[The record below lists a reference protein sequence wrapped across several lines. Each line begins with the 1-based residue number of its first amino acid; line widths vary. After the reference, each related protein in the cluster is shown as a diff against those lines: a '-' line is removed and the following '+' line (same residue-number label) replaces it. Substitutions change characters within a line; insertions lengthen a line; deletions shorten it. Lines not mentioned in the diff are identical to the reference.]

1 MTPEVIGTWILIGG
15 FLVLIALRVPIVFA
29 VGISTVAAFFYLDIP
44 MMMVVTNIVKGV
56 NSFSLMAIPF
66 FILAG
71 EVMSAGSISERL
83 FKLAKSLVGQFRG
96 GLAHVNVLGSMFF
109 GGISGSPVADVSS
122 LGVIEIPIME
132 KDGYDLDFSAGITM
146 ASSVEGL
153 LIPPSHNMII
163 YAMAAGS
170 VSIAKLFL
178 AGMIPGILL
187 GLFLMFFC
195 YIVSVK
201 RNYPKGDRF
210 SFKVMA
216 AAFVDSFFG
225 ICTVIIIMVGVLTG
239 LFTATESAAIAVV
252 WATLVTF
259 VIYRELPV
267 KEMWNIL
274 DRALGTLSIIMVIMG
289 VSSAFG
295 WLLAYLKVPE
305 MIINGILGFTSNRIL
320 ILVLINIILLF
331 LGMIMDMSSIII
343 ITTPILLPIAV
354 SIGMDPIQFG
364 VMMILNLGI
373 GLITPPVGAV
383 LFVTS
388 GITGL
393 KIERLAKC
401 MLPFYLVMVGA
412 LLAITYIPAIS
423 MAVPNWLYP

>member
-1 MTPEVIGTWILIGG
+1 MTQEVIGTWILIGG

-29 VGISTVAAFFYLDIP
+29 VGISTVATFFYLDIP
-44 MMMVVTNIVKGV
+44 MMMVVINIVKGV

-187 GLFLMFFC
+187 GLFLMIFC

-210 SFKVMA
+210 SFKVMVTA
-216 AAFVDSFFG
+216 LVDSFFG

-267 KEMWNIL
+267 KEIWNIL

-320 ILVLINIILLF
+320 ILILINIILLF

-401 MLPFYLVMVGA
+401 MLPFYVVMVGA

>member
-1 MTPEVIGTWILIGG
+1 MTPEVAGAWLLVGS
-15 FLVLIALRVPIVFA
+15 FLVLIVLRVPIAFA
-29 VGISTVAAFFYLDIP
+29 VGISTITTFFFLDIP
-44 MMMVVTNIVKGV
+44 MMMVVTNIIKGL

-83 FKLAKSLVGQFRG
+83 FQLAKSLVGQFRG

-122 LGVIEIPIME
+122 LGVIEIPIMV
-132 KDGYDLDFSAGITM
+132 KDGYDLDFAAGVTM

-163 YAMAAGS
+163 FSMAAGS

-187 GLFLMFFC
+187 GLCLMLFC
-195 YIVSVK
+195 YFVSIK
-201 RNYPKGDRF
+201 RNYPKGDKF
-210 SFKVMA
+210 SLKVLA
-216 AAFVDSFFG
+216 KAFTDSIFG
-225 ICTVIIIMVGVLTG
+225 MCTVIIIMLGVLTG

-252 WATLVTF
+252 WAVLVTF
-259 VIYRELPV
+259 LFYRELPFR
-267 KEMWNIL
+267 ELWNIL
-274 DRALGTLSIIMVIMG
+274 ERALGTLSIIMILMG
-289 VSSAFG
+289 ISSAFG

-305 MIINGILGFTSNRIL
+305 MVINGIMGMTSNKIVIL
-320 ILVLINIILLF
+320 LLINLILLF

-343 ITTPILLPIAV
+343 ITTPILLPIAL
-354 SIGMDPIQFG
+354 SIGMDPIHYG

-373 GLITPPVGAV
+373 GLLTPPVGGV

-393 KIERLAKC
+393 KIEQLTKC
-401 MLPFYLVMVGA
+401 MLPLYGVMVLA
-412 LLAITYIPAIS
+412 LLLITYIPAIS
-423 MAVPNWLYP
+423 LTIPNLIYG

>member
-1 MTPEVIGTWILIGG
+1 MAVPFFITMGVLMGSGG
-15 FLVLIALRVPIVFA
+15 ISEKLIALA
-29 VGISTVAAFFYLDIP
+29 NACVGWMRGGMA
-44 MMMVVTNIVKGV
+44 MVNIV
-56 NSFSLMAIPF
+56 A
-66 FILAG
+66 
-71 EVMSAGSISERL
+71 SI
-83 FKLAKSLVGQFRG
+83 
-96 GLAHVNVLGSMFF
+96 FF
-109 GGISGSPVADVSS
+109 GGISGSATADTAS
-122 LGVIEIPIME
+122 LGAILIPMMH
-132 KDGYDLDFSAGITM
+132 KQGYDKEFATAVTM
-146 ASSVEGL
+146 TSSVQGM

-187 GLFLMFFC
+187 GLFLMIFC

>member
-1 MTPEVIGTWILIGG
+1 MTPQVIGTWILIGG

-29 VGISTVAAFFYLDIP
+29 VGISTVATFFYLDIP

-187 GLFLMFFC
+187 GLFLMIFC

-201 RNYPKGDRF
+201 RNYPKGDKF
-210 SFKVMA
+210 NFKVMVS
-216 AAFVDSFFG
+216 AFFDSFFG

-259 VIYRELPV
+259 GIYRELPL

-320 ILVLINIILLF
+320 ILILINIILLF
-331 LGMIMDMSSIII
+331 LGMIMTCPPSS
-343 ITTPILLPIAV
+343 L
-354 SIGMDPIQFG
+354 S
-364 VMMILNLGI
+364 
-373 GLITPPVGAV
+373 PP
-383 LFVTS
+383 
-388 GITGL
+388 
-393 KIERLAKC
+393 
-401 MLPFYLVMVGA
+401 PFSC
-412 LLAITYIPAIS
+412 P
-423 MAVPNWLYP
+423 

>member
-1 MTPEVIGTWILIGG
+1 MTPQVIGTWILIGG

-29 VGISTVAAFFYLDIP
+29 VGISTVATFFYLDIP

-187 GLFLMFFC
+187 GLFLMIFC

-201 RNYPKGDRF
+201 RNYPKGDKF
-210 SFKVMA
+210 NFKVMVS
-216 AAFVDSFFG
+216 AFFDSFFG

-259 VIYRELPV
+259 GIYRELPL

-320 ILVLINIILLF
+320 ILILINIILLF

-393 KIERLAKC
+393 KMERMAKC
-401 MLPFYLVMVGA
+401 MLPFYVVMICA
-412 LLAITYIPAIS
+412 LLAIAYIPAIS